1 MTTRSR
7 AYQRRERTNLAL
19 AALVLA
25 LTLVAAVFGLLAQ
38 TEINTGAALGY
49 GTLAVMAAVVA
60 LTVIVEVITS

>member
-7 AYQRRERTNLAL
+7 AYQRRERTNLVL

-25 LTLVAAVFGLLAQ
+25 LILVTAVFGLLAQ
-38 TEINTGAALGY
+38 TDINTGAALGY
-49 GTLAVMAAVVA
+49 GMLAVMAAVIA